1 MNNDKK
7 PSWKERLS
15 NWVPSELVAILLGMT
30 STYLSGIAMGIS
42 IAIIVMKLRG

>member
-15 NWVPSELVAILLGMT
+15 NWVPSELVVILLGMT
-30 STYLSGIAMGIS
+30 STCLSGIAMGIS

>member
-7 PSWKERLS
+7 PSWKERFS
-15 NWVPSELVAILLGMT
+15 NWVPCELVVILLGMT